1 MTSDLFGMSFIAYF
15 VASVLYLTNLHVKK
29 KHMAAYGSLATSAG
43 FTLQTARLIMQIQQT
58 GSPFS
63 NANEAMFFLS
73 WAIALL
79 YLVVLIWFKLPAV
92 GALAMPLSMIALMLA
107 YRFSSIGTGKPIAG
121 DQWLNAHVVSIV
133 LSMAA
138 FTLAFCCAIFYLV
151 QNKLLKSK
159 KLKGMFRKLPPLEVV
174 DKIAYDLAALGL
186 ALLTLGIVTGIV
198 GVETST
204 LAQKMSPLKI
214 VVAALTWVIYV
225 AYMIARS
232 AAGWRG
238 KKANWILIAGVVMI
252 IAATGLHK
260 FAWL

>member
-1 MTSDLFGMSFIAYF
+1 MTSDLFGLSFIAYF
-15 VASVLYLTNLHVKK
+15 VASVLYLTNLHIKK
-29 KHMAAYGSLATSAG
+29 KHLAAYGSLATSAG
-43 FTLQTARLIMQIQQT
+43 FTLQTVRLIIQLQQT
-58 GSPFS
+58 GSLFA

-79 YLVVLIWFKLPAV
+79 YLAILVWFKLPAV

-107 YRFSSIGTGKPIAG
+107 YRFSKVGMGEPIAG
-121 DQWLNAHVVSIV
+121 DHWLNAHIVAIV

-138 FTLAFCCAIFYLV
+138 FAIAFCCAIFYLV

-159 KLKGMFRKLPPLEVV
+159 RLKGMFRKLPPLETV
-174 DKIAYDLAALGL
+174 DRIAYNLAAFGL

-198 GVETST
+198 GVETS
-204 LAQKMSPLKI
+204 AIVQRMSPHKI
-214 VVAALTWVIYV
+214 AVAALAWVIYA

-232 AAGWRG
+232 AIGWRG
-238 KKANWILIAGVVMI
+238 KKANWILIAGVVAI
-252 IAATGLHK
+252 VVATGMHQ